1 MATKSFTKRIRITKN
16 GKVVRRRMALGH
28 TRTRRTTKMNR
39 DATKSRSLNMSM
51 KTLKNYTA
59 NTN

>member
-16 GKVVRRRMALGH
+16 GKVVRRRMAVNH
-28 TRTRRTTKMNR
+28 NRTRQDTKTNRNTTKTR
-39 DATKSRSLNMSM
+39 GLNMSM